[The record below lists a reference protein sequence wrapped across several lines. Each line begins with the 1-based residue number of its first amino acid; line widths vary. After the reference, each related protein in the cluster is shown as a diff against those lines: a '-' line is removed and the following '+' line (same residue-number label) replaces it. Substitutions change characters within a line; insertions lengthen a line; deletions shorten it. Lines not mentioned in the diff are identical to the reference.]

1 MAGINNVPAFLEDY
15 ICYVSGNKLPGTV
28 DVTMPKITPKIVTV
42 NGAGVAGDMDMPTR
56 GQTDN
61 METEINFRTTI
72 PEQINLAQPKA
83 IDVEFRGAQWRYD
96 AALGEYKKEPVVVMM
111 RILPKEIDLGKL
123 SSAETTEAKLS
134 ANVQYLKVTIN
145 DKKEVEIDKFN
156 YIHYIHGTDYLADVR
171 DMLGM

>member
-15 ICYVSGNKLPGTV
+15 LCYVSGEKLPGTV
-28 DVTMPKITPKIVTV
+28 DVTMPKITPKSVTV
-42 NGAGVAGDMDMPTR
+42 NGAGVAGDMDMPAR

-61 METEINFRTTI
+61 LTTEINFRTTI
-72 PEQINLAQPKA
+72 PEQINLGQPKA

-96 AALGEYKKEPVVVMM
+96 AALGEYKLDTIIVMM

-134 ANVQYLKVTIN
+134 ANVQYMKVTIN
-145 DKKEVEIDKFN
+145 DKKEMEIDKFN
-156 YIHYIHGTDYLADVR
+156 FIHYVHGTDYLTDVR
-171 DMLGM
+171 NALGM